1 VDRGDYYRSS
11 AIVAQDADFVL
22 VHGSLPV
29 SRMQISLP
37 IFEHV
42 KIEHCTV
49 STGWDDKGCG
59 GRQERRALMATGYT
73 QLELD
78 TLLAILDETA
88 PQPPSKLD
96 KLEAPRVTALRIAIT
111 DKGAFLNL
119 ETKGGELNVW
129 AAKEMAGAISLSSD
143 EYGWSKKKFKPE
155 PSDHLK
161 EPMPTDLEA
170 AAGVHSLATH
180 GEPSGLLVRFA
191 IGNPI
196 KHRTLFFPR
205 TAALEVMIGIGKGG
219 TIAKWWNPDDDSN

>member
-1 VDRGDYYRSS
+1 
-11 AIVAQDADFVL
+11 
-22 VHGSLPV
+22 
-29 SRMQISLP
+29 
-37 IFEHV
+37 
-42 KIEHCTV
+42 
-49 STGWDDKGCG
+49 
-59 GRQERRALMATGYT
+59 MATGYT

-119 ETKGGELNVW
+119 ETKGGETGLYWLNVW
-129 AAKEMAGAISLSSD
+129 AAKEMAGAISLSSE

-161 EPMPTDLEA
+161 ELEPDDLVSA
-170 AAGVHSLATH
+170 TAVHSLATY
-180 GEPSGLLVRFA
+180 GEPAGMIVRFA

-205 TAALEVMIGIGKGG
+205 TAALEVMMGIGKGG
-219 TIAKWWNPDDDSN
+219 TIATWWDDEFALIPRRESQH